1 MASYASGF
9 PQAGADDPMSQET
22 SPETEEDLR
31 KGDDADDEDDKK
43 DELLLEGLT
52 PDLEKKLIDLVLE
65 FERES
70 YPVWR
75 FLNRDFFEAE
85 SFWKD
90 LQLGYYDA
98 KNDVWRVPTTETLSK
113 IGETGQRFTFQTNIY
128 RALGSAIV
136 STLGQK
142 MPTTRFLASDFTRE
156 SDVLAANSAASV
168 TPLIERN
175 NKIQLLNARA
185 AYLLYTHGIIVAYV
199 RYLEDAE
206 RFGWKEEP
214 EIAYEKV
221 VAREAGYECMYCG
234 ANNIPASSQFQMGGS
249 SSLTGEEH
257 DQAAPPVSGLT
268 CPNCSRPLSEINFR
282 PAEYDQVPVETGT
295 KLVPR
300 GQEVISLHGG
310 LESRMPPWAQNMQD
324 WPYYGLVHEV
334 HIASL
339 RGTYGNRAKNL
350 QGGWGSGPYDTWD
363 RFARLALVEPT
374 VSYYGTSNQNLVTFK
389 RYWLRPSTF
398 YMMAKD
404 EDRDALLEIFP
415 DGAYIA
421 FADST
426 KLLDARNERMDDH
439 IRVCQAVEGAG
450 AYTPAMGSSVIS
462 IQKRFNTVMNYIMEW
477 IEYAAAGPGTFFN
490 ANVINYKAMKNHR
503 RAPGTF
509 YPLRMAINQPISN
522 VMREGQPGQ
531 ISGEV
536 FKHGDDLR
544 TLGEFVSGAVP
555 TVTGGTEQS
564 LKPTTYI
571 SDKESALGRLYTAWL
586 HLRLFWADVM
596 LLAVKEFSRWRT
608 KDEVYTLIG
617 PDGEAKGMSIR
628 LEDLQGNFD
637 AYPETNEQFHVLW
650 QQMQQTFMQLIQIAP
665 NDPFVGE
672 ILSDLDNVP
681 FAKAMLGL
689 PDLYVPGMDDRMKQK
704 HEIALLL
711 QQKPTQVPS
720 QNPQTGAIGVKLMPS
735 IPIAWEDNDPVHEL
749 TVKKWAVSA
758 EGLKAQL
765 ENNAGYKNVIAHGQM
780 HEEHRMMMMAQQAA
794 QESQQKG
801 GGKDGSK
808 NGSKS
813 ESGVR
818 SGRGAAGGGS
828 KKSSNEASD
837 NSAEAGGASPVQQT
851 EGIKSDIEAS
861 TSGGIPSP

>member
-1 MASYASGF
+1 
-9 PQAGADDPMSQET
+9 
-22 SPETEEDLR
+22 
-31 KGDDADDEDDKK
+31 
-43 DELLLEGLT
+43 
-52 PDLEKKLIDLVLE
+52 
-65 FERES
+65 
-70 YPVWR
+70 
-75 FLNRDFFEAE
+75 
-85 SFWKD
+85 
-90 LQLGYYDA
+90 
-98 KNDVWRVPTTETLSK
+98 
-113 IGETGQRFTFQTNIY
+113 
-128 RALGSAIV
+128 
-136 STLGQK
+136 

-185 AYLLYTHGIIVAYV
+185 AYLLYTHGVIVAYV

-214 EIAYEKV
+214 EIAYEKA
-221 VAREAGYECMYCG
+221 VAQEAGYECMYCG
-234 ANNIPASSQFQMGGS
+234 ARTPASAQLQMGGS
-249 SSLTGEEH
+249 SSLTGGE
-257 DQAAPPVSGLT
+257 QADPTQSQTAPPMPGLT
-268 CPNCSRPLSEINFR
+268 CPTCSRPLSEINFR
-282 PAEYDQVPVETGT
+282 PAEYDQVPVEVGA

-310 LESRMPPWAQNMQD
+310 LESRMPPWAQNMND

-350 QGGWGSGPYDTWD
+350 QGGWGSGPYDSWD

-398 YMMAKD
+398 FMMKD
-404 EDRDALLEIFP
+404 DKDQKALQQIFP
-415 DGAYIA
+415 DGAYLA

-462 IQKRFNTVMNYIMEW
+462 IQKRFNTVQNFIMEW

-509 YPLRMAINQPISN
+509 YPLRMAISQPINN
-522 VMREGQPGQ
+522 VMYEGKPGQ
-531 ISGEV
+531 IAGEV

-564 LKPTTYI
+564 LKPTTYL

-586 HLRLFWADVM
+586 HLRLFWADIM

-617 PDGEAKGMSIR
+617 PDGEAKGMSVR

-637 AYPETNEQFHVLW
+637 AYPETNEQFPVLW
-650 QQMQQTFMQLIQIAP
+650 QQMQSTFMQLVTMAP
-665 NDPFVGE
+665 NDPIVGE
-672 ILSDLDNVP
+672 ILSDLDNIP

-711 QQKPTQVPS
+711 QQKPFQFPV
-720 QNPQTGAIGVKLMPS
+720 QDPQTGAVTAKLEPS
-735 IPIAWEDNDPVHEL
+735 IPIAWEDNDPIHEL

-758 EGLKAQL
+758 EGLKAQV
-765 ENNAGYKNVIAHGQM
+765 ENQLGYKNVIAHGQM
-780 HEEHRMMMMAQQAA
+780 HEERRMGMLAQQAM
-794 QESQQKG
+794 QERQSQTKG
-801 GGKDGSK
+801 EGNASK
-808 NGSKS
+808 NGSSSK
-813 ESGVR
+813 SGVR
-818 SGRGAAGGGS
+818 SGRGAKGGGS
-828 KKSSNEASD
+828 AQSSAGEASD
-837 NSAEAGGASPVQQT
+837 NSAEAGGASPVDQT
-851 EGIKSDIEAS
+851 ESIKAGMEQNLGGGG
-861 TSGGIPSP
+861 SGP

>member
-1 MASYASGF
+1 M
-9 PQAGADDPMSQET
+9 
-22 SPETEEDLR
+22 
-31 KGDDADDEDDKK
+31 
-43 DELLLEGLT
+43 
-52 PDLEKKLIDLVLE
+52 
-65 FERES
+65 
-70 YPVWR
+70 
-75 FLNRDFFEAE
+75 NRDFFEAE

-90 LQLGYYDA
+90 LQGGYYDA

-142 MPTTRFLASDFTRE
+142 MPTTRFLAADFTRE

-175 NKIQLLNARA
+175 NKIPLLNARA
-185 AYLLYTHGIIVAYV
+185 AYLLYTHGIVVAYV
-199 RYLEDAE
+199 RYLEDSE

-214 EIAYEKV
+214 DIAYEKV
-221 VAREAGYECMYCG
+221 VAQEAGYECMYCG
-234 ANNIPASSQFQMGGS
+234 ATTPASAQLQMGGH
-249 SSLTGEEH
+249 SSLTGGENP
-257 DQAAPPVSGLT
+257 QASPPMPGMT
-268 CPNCSRPLSEINFR
+268 CPTCSRPLTEINFR
-282 PAEYDQVPVETGT
+282 PPEYDEVPIETGT

-300 GQEVISLHGG
+300 GQEVVSLHGG
-310 LESRMPPWAQNMQD
+310 LESRMPPWAQDMRD
-324 WPYYGLVHEV
+324 WPYYGLVFEV

-339 RGTYGNRAKNL
+339 RGTYGKRAKNL
-350 QGGWGSGPYDTWD
+350 QGGWGSGPYDSWD

-398 YMMAKD
+398 YMMADDK
-404 EDRDALLEIFP
+404 DRDALLQIFP

-421 FADST
+421 FADD
-426 KLLDARNERMDDH
+426 KRLLDARNERMDDH
-439 IRVCQAVEGAG
+439 IRICQAVEGAG
-450 AYTPAMGSSVIS
+450 SYTPAMGSSVIS
-462 IQKRFNTVMNYIMEW
+462 IQKRFNTVQNFIMEW
-477 IEYAAAGPGTFFN
+477 IEYAAAGPGTFLSTS
-490 ANVINYKAMKNHR
+490 VLNYKALSRHR

-509 YPLRMAINQPISN
+509 YPVRTALNQPLGNAIF
-522 VMREGQPGQ
+522 EGRPGQ
-531 ISGEV
+531 IAGEI

-544 TLGEFVSGAVP
+544 SLGEFVSGAVP

-564 LKPTTYI
+564 LKPTTYL

-596 LLAVKEFSRWRT
+596 LLSVKEFSRWRT

-637 AYPETNEQFHVLW
+637 AYPETNEMFPVLW
-650 QQMQQTFMQLIQIAP
+650 QQMQQTFMQLIQMGGA
-665 NDPFVGE
+665 DPFVGE

-711 QQKPTQVPS
+711 QQKPFVTQQQDPA
-720 QNPQTGAIGVKLMPS
+720 TGAMTQKLTPS
-735 IPIAWEDNDPVHEL
+735 IPIAWEDSDPIHEL

-758 EGLKAQL
+758 EGLKAAVD
-765 ENNAGYKNVIAHGQM
+765 NPAGYQNVIAHGQM
-780 HEEHRMMMMAQQAA
+780 HEAHRMMMMAQQAV
-794 QESQQKG
+794 QEG
-801 GGKDGSK
+801 GQGNASP
-808 NGSKS
+808 NGSSSK
-813 ESGVR
+813 SGVR
-818 SGRGAAGGGS
+818 PGRGAKGGGS
-828 KKSSNEASD
+828 KGASSGKEASD
-837 NSAEAGGASPVQQT
+837 NSAQAGGASPVEQT
-851 EGIKSDIEAS
+851 QSIKQGMEQDLA
-861 TSGGIPSP
+861 GGIPGS